1 MDLLTEKELK
11 KNYPLHSVG
20 FSLGKN
26 TVCNFIGNYLKI
38 FKKKNHFTNYKI
50 IKLI

>member
-1 MDLLTEKELK
+1 MDLLTEKKLK
-11 KNYPLHSVG
+11 KHYSLYSVG
-20 FSLGKN
+20 FFLGKN
-26 TVCNFIGNYLKI
+26 AVNNFIGNYLKI